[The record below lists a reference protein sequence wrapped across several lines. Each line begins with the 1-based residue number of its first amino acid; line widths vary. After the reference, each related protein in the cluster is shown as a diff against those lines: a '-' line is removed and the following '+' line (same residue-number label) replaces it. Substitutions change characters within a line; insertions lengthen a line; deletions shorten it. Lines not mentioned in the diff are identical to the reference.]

1 MLSGLV
7 SGIIGGFT
15 NLFQGKK
22 NRELQRETNDMS
34 AAQFQQQFAESQKMN
49 NFNISMANKSF
60 DETVANNAF
69 NRDMATQSFA
79 EQQMM
84 NAFNMGMA
92 EDQFSETRAM
102 NAFNRDI
109 ASANLTETQGMN
121 TFNKNM
127 AREAMDF
134 EKAQFDW
141 SKAQQEV
148 QYNRQDTA
156 LQRAVSDAE
165 MAGLSPLA
173 AIGASGAGSTVSSP
187 SFSAPSGASGMT
199 SSGAPGM
206 SSSGASGSGS
216 FSGASLGSPV
226 SSIGAASSGGLSNFR
241 ASQYDFGGALDAF
254 FSARSLAMQERQLD
268 IEEEKRLDAREK
280 ATLDR
285 KADMDKAILQINASV
300 DNVEKQIASSE
311 GIANAELSRKIVQ
324 DANTIKMFLESS
336 AQQDSHATRKALS
349 DNGIYNVR
357 ELDEPALSYARTAY
371 AQSFSALLDKA
382 VRDGILVKK
391 SSAESSGTKGGVNI
405 AGVAGGSLGLDD
417 YESTSYDA
425 TKQWDAMYEDFKNTH
440 YYPIEKRK
448 RFF

>member
-1 MLSGLV
+1 MYTGLISGLFG
-7 SGIIGGFT
+7 GIT
-15 NLFQGKK
+15 NLIEGSY
-22 NRELQRETNDMS
+22 NRKLQREINETS
-34 AAQFQQQFAESQKMN
+34 AAQFEQQFAESQKMN
-49 NFNISMANKSF
+49 NFNMDMANRSF
-60 DETVANNAF
+60 NETVANNDF
-69 NRDMATQSFA
+69 NRQMAAQGFA

-84 NAFNMGMA
+84 NAFNMGMS
-92 EDQFSETRAM
+92 ENQFSEAQFM

-109 ASANLTETQGMN
+109 ASANLIESQGMN
-121 TFNKNM
+121 AFNRNM
-127 AREAMDF
+127 ARESMDF

-141 SKAQQEV
+141 SKAQQEI

-173 AIGASGAGSTVSSP
+173 ALGSTGAGSTVSSP
-187 SFSAPSGASGMT
+187 SFSAPSGT
-199 SSGAPGM
+199 SGM
-206 SSSGASGSGS
+206 SSSGAPSASSGLASGSGS
-216 FSGASLGSPV
+216 TSGASLSSPV

-241 ASQYDFGGALDAF
+241 AAQYDFGGALDAF
-254 FSARSLAMQERQLD
+254 FSARSLALQERQLD

-311 GIANAELSRKIVQ
+311 GIANAELSRKITQ

-382 VRDGILVKK
+382 VRKGILVKR
-391 SSAESSGTKGGVNI
+391 SSAESTGTKGSVNV
-405 AGVAGGSLGLDD
+405 AGIAGGSVGLED